1 MIQVRITHASF
12 VIAFEVCHA
21 LISAHY
27 IINCS
32 LTISTRDDLLLT
44 LVSNILKVANLFLYV
59 CKYYCFC
66 FCFFNVQEYFFKLC
80 YRYSAIK
87 TAFLSILVKFE
98 FIFKVFPNLGWMTLS
113 SLKTSLAVSI
123 MLWVNLLY
131 HHKTT
136 QKRYFEAITNIHQNS
151 QNHWTT
157 HYKHG
162 KL

>member
-1 MIQVRITHASF
+1 MQVLWLHLKSVMHSFQHITSLIVLLQSLLEMICCLLWSQTFWKWQIFSSMFASTTVF
-12 VIAFEVCHA
+12 V
-21 LISAHY
+21 
-27 IINCS
+27 
-32 LTISTRDDLLLT
+32 
-44 LVSNILKVANLFLYV
+44 
-59 CKYYCFC
+59 
-66 FCFFNVQEYFFKLC
+66 FFNVQEYFFKLC
-80 YRYSAIK
+80 YRYSATK